1 MKVNISGRGRVP
13 GIGTLA
19 PIRGYDASKELVLRL
34 LNYRQF
40 KVYDAASGGLI
51 TKTNVDKLFAPKV
64 EEAAPVE
71 KPVEKK
77 PVKSKK
83 AVKKEKVPVEVVE
96 TPKSE
101 PTISEPVEVSPE
113 VTEEEVTQSFI
124 KDVDAVSDQLP
135 TAEEL
140 KEEYHPNVTVTEVP
154 DEIGIDLAQN
164 LDTVIENAAKIP
176 VEEGVSVDEE
186 ASTDEEKP
194 AYYSK
199 KKNKKN
205 RNRNNNNE

>member
-19 PIRGYDASKELVLRL
+19 PVRGYDASKEFVLRL
-34 LNYRQF
+34 LNYKQF
-40 KVYDAASGGLI
+40 KVFDAASGGLI

-64 EEAAPVE
+64 ETPVVEAA
-71 KPVEKK
+71 KK
-77 PVKSKK
+77 PATKK
-83 AVKKEKVPVEVVE
+83 AVKKEEVVE

-101 PTISEPVEVSPE
+101 PTISEPVEVAPE
-113 VTEEEVTQSFI
+113 VTAEEVTQSFI
-124 KDVDAVSDQLP
+124 EDVEAVSEQLP

-154 DEIGIDLAQN
+154 DEIGIDLAHN
-164 LDTVIENAAKIP
+164 LDTVIETSVKIP
-176 VEEGVSVDEE
+176 VEEEAHVDEE
-186 ASTDEEKP
+186 VSTDEEKP
-194 AYYSK
+194 AYYNK

-205 RNRNNNNE
+205 KNRNNNNE

>member
-19 PIRGYDASKELVLRL
+19 PVRGYDASKEFVLRL
-34 LNYRQF
+34 LNYKQF

-64 EEAAPVE
+64 ETPAVE
-71 KPVEKK
+71 
-77 PVKSKK
+77 
-83 AVKKEKVPVEVVE
+83 AVKKPATKKTVKKEEVAE

-101 PTISEPVEVSPE
+101 PTISEPVEVAPE
-113 VTEEEVTQSFI
+113 VTAEEVSQSFI
-124 KDVDAVSDQLP
+124 EDVEAVSDQLP

-154 DEIGIDLAQN
+154 IGVDLAQN
-164 LDTVIENAAKIP
+164 SDTVIETAVKIP
-176 VEEGVSVDEE
+176 VEEEAPADEDVSV
-186 ASTDEEKP
+186 DEEKP

>member
-19 PIRGYDASKELVLRL
+19 PVRGYDASKEFVLRL
-34 LNYRQF
+34 LNYKQF
-40 KVYDAASGGLI
+40 KVFDAASGGLI

-64 EEAAPVE
+64 ETPAVEAP
-71 KPVEKK
+71 KK
-77 PVKSKK
+77 PATKK
-83 AVKKEKVPVEVVE
+83 TAKKEEVPTEVVE

-101 PTISEPVEVSPE
+101 PVEVAPE
-113 VTEEEVTQSFI
+113 VTAEEVTQSFI
-124 KDVDAVSDQLP
+124 EDVEAVSDQLP

-154 DEIGIDLAQN
+154 IGVDLAQN
-164 LDTVIENAAKIP
+164 SDTVIETSVKIP
-176 VEEGVSVDEE
+176 AEEEASVDEDVS
-186 ASTDEEKP
+186 ADEEKQ
-194 AYYSK
+194 AYYNK

-205 RNRNNNNE
+205 KNRNNNNE

>member
-19 PIRGYDASKELVLRL
+19 PVRGYDASKEFVLRL
-34 LNYRQF
+34 LNYKQF

-64 EEAAPVE
+64 ETSV
-71 KPVEKK
+71 VDTTKK
-77 PVKSKK
+77 ITN
-83 AVKKEKVPVEVVE
+83 KEEVVVE

-101 PTISEPVEVSPE
+101 PVEVVTSGT
-113 VTEEEVTQSFI
+113 TEEVAQSFI
-124 KDVDAVSDQLP
+124 EDIEAVSDQLP
-135 TAEEL
+135 AAEEL

-164 LDTVIENAAKIP
+164 LDTVINADIKVP
-176 VEEGVSVDEE
+176 VEKE
-186 ASTDEEKP
+186 APTDEERP
-194 AYYSK
+194 VYYSK
-199 KKNKKN
+199 KKKNKN
-205 RNRNNNNE
+205 RNHNNNNE

>member
-19 PIRGYDASKELVLRL
+19 PVRGYDASKEFVLRL
-34 LNYRQF
+34 LNYKQF

-64 EEAAPVE
+64 ETSVIDTT
-71 KPVEKK
+71 KK
-77 PVKSKK
+77 T
-83 AVKKEKVPVEVVE
+83 AKKEVVVVE

-101 PTISEPVEVSPE
+101 PVEVVTSGT
-113 VTEEEVTQSFI
+113 TEEEVAQSFI
-124 KDVDAVSDQLP
+124 EDVDAVSDQLP

-164 LDTVIENAAKIP
+164 LDTVINADVKVP
-176 VEEGVSVDEE
+176 VEEE
-186 ASTDEEKP
+186 APTDEERP
-194 AYYSK
+194 VYYSK
-199 KKNKKN
+199 KKKNKN

>member
-19 PIRGYDASKELVLRL
+19 PVRGYDASKEFVLRL
-34 LNYRQF
+34 LNYKQF
-40 KVYDAASGGLI
+40 KIFDAASGGLI

-64 EEAAPVE
+64 ETPVVEAA
-71 KPVEKK
+71 KK
-77 PVKSKK
+77 PATKK
-83 AVKKEKVPVEVVE
+83 TAKKEDVVE
-96 TPKSE
+96 IPK
-101 PTISEPVEVSPE
+101 SEPVEVAPE
-113 VTEEEVTQSFI
+113 VTTEEVTQSFI
-124 KDVDAVSDQLP
+124 EDVEAVSDQLP

-164 LDTVIENAAKIP
+164 LDTVIETSVKVP
-176 VEEGVSVDEE
+176 VEEEASVDEE
-186 ASTDEEKP
+186 VSTDEEKP
-194 AYYSK
+194 AYYNK

-205 RNRNNNNE
+205 KNRNNNNE

>member
-19 PIRGYDASKELVLRL
+19 PVRGYDASKEFVLRL
-34 LNYRQF
+34 LNYKQF
-40 KVYDAASGGLI
+40 KVFDAASGGLI

-71 KPVEKK
+71 KPVVKK
-77 PVKSKK
+77 STKSKK
-83 AVKKEKVPVEVVE
+83 AKKVEAPVEEKPAVVE
-96 TPKSE
+96 EDIPSE
-101 PTISEPVEVSPE
+101 SVQEPVIEDVNTEPVLVGVDVAQTE
-113 VTEEEVTQSFI
+113 DVVVEAPVVADVTEEEVTGSFVA
-124 KDVDAVSDQLP
+124 DVEAVEDQLP
-135 TAEEL
+135 ETTEDTPAEDTPT
-140 KEEYHPNVTVTEVP
+140 EE
-154 DEIGIDLAQN
+154 
-164 LDTVIENAAKIP
+164 
-176 VEEGVSVDEE
+176 EETS
-186 ASTDEEKP
+186 EEKP

>member
-19 PIRGYDASKELVLRL
+19 PVRGYDASKEFVLRL
-34 LNYRQF
+34 LNYKQF
-40 KVYDAASGGLI
+40 KVFDAASGGLI

-64 EEAAPVE
+64 EEAAPAE
-71 KPVEKK
+71 KPATKK
-77 PVKSKK
+77 TTKAKK
-83 AVKKEKVPVEVVE
+83 TAKKEEVVE

-101 PTISEPVEVSPE
+101 PTISEPAEVAPE
-113 VTEEEVTQSFI
+113 VTTEEVAQSFI
-124 KDVDAVSDQLP
+124 EDVEAVSDQLP

-164 LDTVIENAAKIP
+164 LDTVIETAVKIP
-176 VEEGVSVDEE
+176 VEEEAPADEE
-186 ASTDEEKP
+186 VSTDEEKP

>member
-19 PIRGYDASKELVLRL
+19 PVRGYDASKEFVLRL
-34 LNYRQF
+34 LNYKQF

-64 EEAAPVE
+64 ETPTVDT
-71 KPVEKK
+71 
-77 PVKSKK
+77 SKK
-83 AVKKEKVPVEVVE
+83 TVKKEEVVKVVE

-101 PTISEPVEVSPE
+101 HVEVSPE
-113 VTEEEVTQSFI
+113 VTTEEVAQSFI
-124 KDVDAVSDQLP
+124 EDVEAVSDQLP

-154 DEIGIDLAQN
+154 DEIGIDLVQN
-164 LDTVIENAAKIP
+164 LDAVIEADVKVP
-176 VEEGVSVDEE
+176 VEDEACVDEE
-186 ASTDEEKP
+186 VSTDEEKP

-205 RNRNNNNE
+205 RNRNNNNNE

>member
-19 PIRGYDASKELVLRL
+19 PVRGYDASKEFVLRL
-34 LNYRQF
+34 LNYKQF
-40 KVYDAASGGLI
+40 KVFDAASGGLI

-64 EEAAPVE
+64 EAPAVDTT
-71 KPVEKK
+71 KK
-77 PVKSKK
+77 T
-83 AVKKEKVPVEVVE
+83 AKKEEVVE

-101 PTISEPVEVSPE
+101 PIEVSPE
-113 VTEEEVTQSFI
+113 VTEEEVAQSFI
-124 KDVDAVSDQLP
+124 EDVDTVSDQLP

-154 DEIGIDLAQN
+154 DEIGIELAQN
-164 LDTVIENAAKIP
+164 LDTVINADVKVP
-176 VEEGVSVDEE
+176 VEEEAHVDEE
-186 ASTDEEKP
+186 RPT
-194 AYYSK
+194 YYSK

>member
-19 PIRGYDASKELVLRL
+19 PVRGYDASKEFVLRL
-34 LNYRQF
+34 LNYKQF

-64 EEAAPVE
+64 ETPAVEVAE
-71 KPVEKK
+71 KPAT
-77 PVKSKK
+77 KK
-83 AVKKEKVPVEVVE
+83 AVKKEEVPAEVVD

-101 PTISEPVEVSPE
+101 STISEPVEISPE

-124 KDVDAVSDQLP
+124 KDVEAVSDQLP

-140 KEEYHPNVTVTEVP
+140 NEEYHPNVTVTEVP

-164 LDTVIENAAKIP
+164 LDRVIENAAKISA
-176 VEEGVSVDEE
+176 EEEAPVDEE
-186 ASTDEEKP
+186 VSTDEEKP
-194 AYYSK
+194 VYYNK
-199 KKNKKN
+199 KKNKKS

>member
-19 PIRGYDASKELVLRL
+19 PVRGYDASKEFVLRL
-34 LNYRQF
+34 LNYKQF
-40 KVYDAASGGLI
+40 KVFDAASGGLI

-64 EEAAPVE
+64 ETPVVEAP
-71 KPVEKK
+71 KK
-77 PVKSKK
+77 PATKK
-83 AVKKEKVPVEVVE
+83 AAKKEEVVE

-101 PTISEPVEVSPE
+101 PIEVAPE
-113 VTEEEVTQSFI
+113 VTAEEVTQSFI
-124 KDVDAVSDQLP
+124 EDVEAVSDQLP

-164 LDTVIENAAKIP
+164 LDTVIETSVKIP
-176 VEEGVSVDEE
+176 AEEEAPVDEE
-186 ASTDEEKP
+186 VSTDEEKP
-194 AYYSK
+194 AYYNK

-205 RNRNNNNE
+205 KNRNNNNE